1 MAAFDTSDILTTGL
15 TVNGKT
21 ILSGNS
27 SNNILTISGTSGA
40 IMTVQD
46 NASTTLLSVSTTGGT
61 AVFSVYTTGIRAH
74 SYIYDSTN
82 STGSTNQVL
91 SSTASGVAWATASG
105 GGMSWSE
112 VTSTSQTM
120 SINTGYIA
128 NNVALVTL
136 TLPTTSALGSVIEVV
151 GKGAGLW
158 KIAQNAG
165 EQIHFGNIN
174 TTSGTGG
181 YLQATLTYDAIRLV
195 CTVADTEW
203 TVTSSQGNITVV

>member
-27 SNNILTISGTSGA
+27 SNTILTISGASNQILA
-40 IMTVQD
+40 VQD
-46 NASTTLLSVSTTGGT
+46 NNQSTLFSVSTTGGT
-61 AVFSVYTTGIRAH
+61 TNFSVLTGGTKIH
-74 SYIYDSTN
+74 NYLFDSTN
-82 STGSTNQVL
+82 STGATNQVL
-91 SSTASGVAWATASG
+91 SSTASGVAWATG
-105 GGMSWSE
+105 PMSWSE
-112 VTSTSQTM
+112 VTSTSQSM
-120 SINTGYIA
+120 AINTGYIA

-136 TLPTTSALGSVIEVV
+136 TLPTTAALGSVIEVV

-158 KIAQNAG
+158 KIAQNTG

-181 YLQATLTYDAIRLV
+181 YLQATLTYDAIRIV

>member
-27 SNNILTISGTSGA
+27 SNVILTISGQSNS

-46 NASTTLLSVSTTGGT
+46 NTSSTLVAISTTGGT
-61 AVFSVYTTGIRAH
+61 TNFSVTTGGTRVH
-74 SYIYDSTN
+74 NYLFDSSNT
-82 STGSTNQVL
+82 SGTTNQVL
-91 SSTASGVAWATASG
+91 ASTTTGATWTTIQGAITWSEITSTA
-105 GGMSWSE
+105 
-112 VTSTSQTM
+112 QTM
-120 SINTGYIA
+120 SVNSGYIA
-128 NNVALVTL
+128 NNASLVVL
-136 TLPTTSALGSVIEVV
+136 TLPTTSRIGSVIEVV

-181 YLQATLTYDAIRLV
+181 YLQATLTYDAIRIV